1 MWGFRRYVTT
11 HGDGRRAEGCIVR
24 ATIHATAA
32 GVTVIDRAR
41 GPTEVSVVS
50 VVSIVSVVSV
60 VSVMAGD
67 VLDKVGLCESY
78 M

>member
-1 MWGFRRYVTT
+1 VTT

-50 VVSIVSVVSV
+50 VLSV
-60 VSVMAGD
+60 VSVMVGD
-67 VLDKVGLCESY
+67 VLDKVCLRESY